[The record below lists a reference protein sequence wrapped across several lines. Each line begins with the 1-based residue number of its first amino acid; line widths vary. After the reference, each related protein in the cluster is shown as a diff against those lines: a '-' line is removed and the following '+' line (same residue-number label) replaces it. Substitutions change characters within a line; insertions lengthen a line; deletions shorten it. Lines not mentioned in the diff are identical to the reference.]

1 LYVIDEADLECH
13 GIGSAGDKNYLSSDP
28 NWKTSYMDRMKQVL
42 VRNKNYPS
50 IIIWSIGNESGNG
63 TNQQEMITWGKAQD
77 SSRLFHHEGESRDC
91 LSEKTG
97 EYEKDV
103 YYSDM
108 NSRMYATIDEL
119 VSVAENP
126 DIKKPY
132 ILCEYGHAM
141 GNGPGSLKEYW
152 NTFYKYDKLQGGF

>member
-1 LYVIDEADLECH
+1 
-13 GIGSAGDKNYLSSDP
+13 
-28 NWKTSYMDRMKQVL
+28 
-42 VRNKNYPS
+42 
-50 IIIWSIGNESGNG
+50 
-63 TNQQEMITWGKAQD
+63 
-77 SSRLFHHEGESRDC
+77 HEGESRDC

-152 NTFYKYDKLQGGF
+152 NTFYKYDKLQGGFLWEWKDHGLKELVEGKVAYFYGGDYGDLP